1 MLGLMLGLF
10 CAVLALWRVFTLKL
24 ELRRFRRHLSDRV
37 ELEAE
42 AVAKAKGDTEALRR
56 ENEQLRIKV
65 GEFNQLPEWRLQ
77 RDLEVFARAEKQ
89 MLINVP
95 GFAPAWE
102 NAKTAADA
110 ELKEEEAGRNLPKRV
125 FTKLFGSNS
134 ALPSRENVDIS
145 SLPGRAQPASPPP
158 AAS

>member
-10 CAVLALWRVFTLKL
+10 CAVLALWRVLTLKL

-42 AVAKAKGDTEALRR
+42 AVAKVKGDTEALRR

-89 MLINVP
+89 MLISVP

-125 FTKLFGSNS
+125 FTKLFGSNN
-134 ALPSRENVDIS
+134 ALPSRENVDVS